1 MTGKYCSAFD
11 YLAPHQILLDH
22 VNGCNVCTTCGRIL
36 DEGLSYAEL
45 HLKKVPER
53 RGASNDSSA
62 ATVDGDSA
70 TEYLNKVGDGLH
82 LCQSTINN
90 AFDSY
95 LKTKA
100 KMQKLMIF
108 RHQHKNKRILLNDK
122 NLIVYSLYNTLK
134 QELCPRPIKEIC
146 WYAGS
151 VPHANIY
158 MIEKFFHA
166 QSKHED
172 NPAPR
177 LKPITAKDIVYSHY
191 TYVEGLT
198 FEDVKQIQHLLNG
211 IHSTCNF
218 SALVTAAGIVFL
230 YMNCIKKSKAQSL
243 QQISN
248 LFRVTSMSIRRF
260 VSKYKFVLCPIN

>member
-1 MTGKYCSAFD
+1 MTGKYCSAID
-11 YLAPHQILLDH
+11 YLAPHQTLLDH
-22 VNGCNVCTTCGRIL
+22 VNGCNVCTVCGCVL
-36 DEGLSYAEL
+36 DEGLSYTEL
-45 HLKKVPER
+45 HLKKVPDQR
-53 RGASNDSSA
+53 TASNVPPA
-62 ATVDGDSA
+62 AIVDGDSA
-70 TEYLNKVGDGLH
+70 AEYLNKVGDGLH
-82 LCQSTINN
+82 LCQSTISN

-95 LKTKA
+95 LKIKA
-100 KMQKLMIF
+100 KMQNLMTF

-134 QELCPRPIKEIC
+134 QESCPRPIKEIC
-146 WYAGS
+146 WFAGS
-151 VPHANIY
+151 IPHANIY
-158 MIEKFFHA
+158 TIEKFFHV

-172 NPAPR
+172 NPTPR

-191 TYVEGLT
+191 TYVKDLT
-198 FEDVKQIQHLLNG
+198 FDDVKQIQHLLNG

-248 LFRVTSMSIRRF
+248 LFRVTTMSIRRF

>member
-1 MTGKYCSAFD
+1 MTSKYCSALD
-11 YLAPHQILLDH
+11 YLGPHQILLDH
-22 VNGCNVCTTCGRIL
+22 VNGCNICTACARVL

-45 HLKKVPER
+45 HLKTVPEQR
-53 RGASNDSSA
+53 AASDVQSI

-70 TEYLNKVGDGLH
+70 VEYLNKVGSRLH

-90 AFDSY
+90 TFDNY

-100 KMQKLMIF
+100 KMQKIMTF
-108 RHQHKNKRILLNDK
+108 GYQHKNKRMLMNDK

-151 VPHANIY
+151 ISHSNVY

-166 QSKHED
+166 QVKDED
-172 NPAPR
+172 KPAPR
-177 LKPITAKDIVYSHY
+177 LKPITAKDIIYSHY
-191 TYVEGLT
+191 TYIEDLT

-211 IHSTCNF
+211 ILTTCNF

-230 YMNCIKKSKAQSL
+230 YLNCIKKSKAQSIH
-243 QQISN
+243 QISN
-248 LFRVTSMSIRRF
+248 LFRVTTMSIRRF
-260 VSKYKFVLCPIN
+260 VLKYKFVLCPIN